1 MPKRRSELRLMCSDL
16 VELVVHQAPADERAI
31 AANLEDISPSGAC
44 VQIEEGV
51 REGSQVEIIGS
62 AFRLNG
68 TVRYCR
74 FTPSDM
80 TLEFRSICLRLGRG
94 KRSSRRTCSTF
105 HR

>member
-1 MPKRRSELRLMCSDL
+1 MCSDL

-74 FTPSDM
+74 FTP
-80 TLEFRSICLRLGRG
+80 LGYDVGISFDLPKAWARQAFEPAHLLDL
-94 KRSSRRTCSTF
+94 SSVGDARDE
-105 HR
+105 